1 MLEEIVKDFKSIV
14 TDYQS
19 YPSEYVIP
27 RDVHERHSKLA
38 AKCVIETMRLL
49 VGYDETV
56 TNLPMSAFLKYLEHI
71 RMDVFEEL
79 AKEGIAFHYY
89 YHNGLLYGRLVDQTQ
104 VMVMYPVTTVQ
115 QTPLVRQFIDGFE
128 IKESTIH

>member
-14 TDYQS
+14 TDYQA
-19 YPSEYVIP
+19 YPTSELIP
-27 RDVHERHSKLA
+27 KDIHDRHAKLA
-38 AKCVIETMRLL
+38 AKCVLETMRLL

-56 TNLPMSAFLKYLEHI
+56 TNLPMESFLKYLEHI

-89 YHNGLLYGRLVDQTQ
+89 YHNGLLYGRLVDTTE
-104 VMVMYPVTTVQ
+104 VMIMYPVTTSQ
-115 QTPLVRQFIDGFE
+115 QSAMVRRLIDGFE
-128 IKESTIH
+128 IKESTLH

>member
-14 TDYQS
+14 TDYHS
-19 YPSEYVIP
+19 YPTPEMIP
-27 RDVHERHSKLA
+27 KDIHDRHAKLA
-38 AKCVIETMRLL
+38 AKCVLETMRLL

-56 TNLPMSAFLKYLEHI
+56 TNLPMKSFLKYLEHI

-89 YHNGLLYGRLVDQTQ
+89 YHNGLLYGRLMDASE
-104 VMVMYPVTTVQ
+104 VMVMYPVTTSQ
-115 QTPLVRQFIDGFE
+115 QTALVRQLIDGFE

>member
-14 TDYQS
+14 TDYQKC
-19 YPSEYVIP
+19 PSPALIP
-27 RDVHERHSKLA
+27 DNVRDRHSKLA

-56 TNLPMSAFLKYLEHI
+56 TLLPMESFLKYLEHI

-89 YHNGLLYGRLVDQTQ
+89 YSNGLLYGRLVDTSD
-104 VMVMYPVTTVQ
+104 VMIMYPVTTSQ
-115 QTPLVRQFIDGFE
+115 QSALVRQLIDGFE